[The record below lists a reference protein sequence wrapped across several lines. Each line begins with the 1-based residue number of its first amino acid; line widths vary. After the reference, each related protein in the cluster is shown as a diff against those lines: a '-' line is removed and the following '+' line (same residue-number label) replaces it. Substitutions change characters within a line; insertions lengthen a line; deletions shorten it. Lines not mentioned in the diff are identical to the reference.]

1 MNQDQIDIPINPRLF
16 KIAWRGLQDH
26 QEVFNPQEEQAKLK
40 EQTKARLA
48 KQVALT
54 RQKQDELKQRQLE
67 QLLPQVWSSKGIK
80 DILTSRNEKLV
91 KRYLD
96 RQGDEWVLS
105 INRETREERCILTR
119 ILIVEAY
126 PELEKLIE
134 DKIKQNKNV

>member
-1 MNQDQIDIPINPRLF
+1 VNQLPIEIPINPRLF
-16 KIAWRGLQDH
+16 NIAWRGLQNN

-40 EQTKARLA
+40 EKTRARLA
-48 KQVALT
+48 EQVALT
-54 RQKQDELKQRQLE
+54 RQKQEELKQRQLE

-105 INRETREERCILTR
+105 INRETKEERCVLTR

-126 PELEKLIE
+126 PELEKYIE
-134 DKIKQNKNV
+134 NKIKQSKI